1 MSAAWALLRL
11 KADMQAL
18 QMSIIQPLSRYGHCC
33 RWEGV
38 GTDLSPKHTKL
49 TTAAEFFVSMIF
61 RYLSIWLMGKCQVFR
76 VLSQNASALHNTSQS
91 RSIKTKKPD

>member
-1 MSAAWALLRL
+1 MLLGL

-18 QMSIIQPLSRYGHCC
+18 QMSIIQPLLRYWFCC
-33 RWEGV
+33 RLEGA
-38 GTDLSPKHTKL
+38 GADLSPKRTKL
-49 TTAAEFFVSMIF
+49 TTAAEFSVSMIF

-76 VLSQNASALHNTSQS
+76 VLPQNASALHNTSQS